1 MKAAAKLA
9 VVIAAAGVAVGTAA
23 VVRKALVAAA
33 QVAVMVKAAAE
44 EECLDVVAAVNLAQ
58 GTEAAALMEAEG
70 ALGGFEAGSVVA
82 LEVVV
87 TAAGAT

>member
-58 GTEAAALMEAEG
+58 GTEAAALMEAEV
-70 ALGGFEAGSVVA
+70 ALVVFEAGSVVA